1 MEIESTNQIECIEL
15 LSAAIMDGA
24 SKIRLSGL
32 SGGGKST
39 LLEATEAMIRMGGYQ
54 LVEGYFLSHCDYS
67 SGSTIL
73 SHTVG
78 TKVDKSIF
86 SPEVEIVLKSMG
98 RQEILSFIESF
109 PLIGRLLSNDEIADL
124 SLGIPLIAK
133 ELMLPGITKE
143 IAIEILTG
151 YLKACFPK
159 TKKEDLDKKALP
171 YLGFSLPPYVIEAYG
186 NRLKR
191 KPKGIYDYLPLIIDN
206 FKDGDTPLFAAPE
219 SPGIYNKMLEPS
231 NKLVMVTIFVP
242 CLSKEQYALLQGEF
256 AFTGENIWERGEY
269 DLDLGRLFKFNVLTR
284 KLAIVSRDVNK
295 KVHLKEEGDVNAI
308 WDEEEYRKLL
318 IEGNLQPFVDAEDP
332 SFYFRAHDHDHMPD
346 TPVRFGWA
354 VESFLQ
360 LHGIAYFVNN
370 HIIGRCYSFNPE
382 TKHII
387 YQGKS
392 RDFKDV
398 N

>member
-1 MEIESTNQIECIEL
+1 MQIVGANQNESIEL
-15 LSAAIMDGA
+15 LSAAIIDGA
-24 SKIRLSGL
+24 SRIRLSGL
-32 SGGGKST
+32 SGVGKST
-39 LLEATEAMIRMGGYQ
+39 LLDATKAMIRMGGYD
-54 LVEGYFLSHCDYS
+54 LVGNYFSGYSDYTS
-67 SGSTIL
+67 YPTIL

-78 TKVDKSIF
+78 TKVDESIF
-86 SPEVEIVLKSMG
+86 SPEIEIVLKPMG
-98 RQEILSFIESF
+98 RQEILSFIEGF
-109 PLIGRLLSNDEIADL
+109 PSIGRLLSNDEIAEL
-124 SLGIPLIAK
+124 SLGIPLLAK

-159 TKKEDLDKKALP
+159 TKKEDLDKKASS
-171 YLGFSLPPYVIEAYG
+171 YLGFSLPPYIIEAYG

-206 FKDGDTPLFAAPE
+206 FKDSDTPLFTAPE

-242 CLSKEQYALLQGEF
+242 CLSKEQYALLQEEF
-256 AFTGENIWERGEY
+256 AFTGENIEERGEY
-269 DLDLGRLFKFNVLTR
+269 DLELGRLFKFNVLTR
-284 KLAIVSRDVNK
+284 KLAIVSRDLHN
-295 KVHLKEEGDVNAI
+295 KVHLKEEEDLNALE
-308 WDEEEYRKLL
+308 DEGKYIKLL
-318 IEGNLQPFVDAEDP
+318 MNGNLQPFVDAEGP
-332 SFYFRAHDHDHMPD
+332 SFYFRAHDHEHMPD

-370 HIIGRCYSFNPE
+370 HIIDKCYSFNPE

-392 RDFKDV
+392 RDYKDI